1 MIELGGNITLEGFE
15 NLEPGA
21 LIIVKK
27 VVGNYTKKISNNIS
41 NFEKILICLNKLDFN
56 HHVQVKLQS
65 NGEIDIQ
72 EAADSNLFFALDKA
86 LSKFNSY

>member
-21 LIIVKK
+21 LVIVKK
-27 VVGNYTKKISNNIS
+27 VVGNYTKKISNNNS
-41 NFEKILICLNKLDFN
+41 NFEKISIALDRDN
-56 HHVQVKLQS
+56 LHNINVKLHS
-65 NGEIDIQ
+65 NGEIELQ
-72 EAADSNLFFALDKA
+72 EASDANLFFALDKA